1 MKTSDFRFTI
11 TTDQTSEQIFN
22 AIRNVRE
29 WWSGIYSE
37 KFEGETKNLNDEFS
51 FTAENGVHY
60 SKHKLIEVLPN
71 KKIVWQVID
80 GSLSFVEKKDE
91 WIGTQVIFEITEEG
105 GRTQL
110 VFTHKGLTPE
120 MECYD
125 VCSSAWS
132 QYLKEKLEPM
142 ITNK

>member
-80 GSLSFVEKKDE
+80 GSLSFVEKKRRMD
-91 WIGTQVIFEITEEG
+91 WYTSNF
-105 GRTQL
+105 
-110 VFTHKGLTPE
+110 
-120 MECYD
+120 
-125 VCSSAWS
+125 
-132 QYLKEKLEPM
+132 
-142 ITNK
+142 

>member
-1 MKTSDFRFTI
+1 MLK
-11 TTDQTSEQIFN
+11 
-22 AIRNVRE
+22 
-29 WWSGIYSE
+29 
-37 KFEGETKNLNDEFS
+37 
-51 FTAENGVHY
+51 
-60 SKHKLIEVLPN
+60 
-71 KKIVWQVID
+71 
-80 GSLSFVEKKDE
+80 KKDE

-125 VCSSAWS
+125 ACSSAWS